1 MAFLPTNHHIE
12 RAALPKFL
20 EIEFKMSE
28 TARNFIPSIF
38 RKLRDEY
45 DKLEGA
51 LKKLGVDPECVV
63 TEEED
68 GYNAESDLED
78 DTEQDCEREVE
89 TFVPAVYSV
98 GGGAAHRP
106 GRLLDRVEEV
116 LPPSNNTNI
125 KGCVQVLHQQIRGE
139 LGSKI
144 RENLLTE
151 YLNTP

>member
-1 MAFLPTNHHIE
+1 
-12 RAALPKFL
+12 
-20 EIEFKMSE
+20 MSE
-28 TARNFIPSIF
+28 TTPNFIPLTF

-98 GGGAAHRP
+98 GGGAVHRP
-106 GRLLDRVEEV
+106 GRLLDRVDEV
-116 LPPSNNTNI
+116 QPP
-125 KGCVQVLHQQIRGE
+125 
-139 LGSKI
+139 
-144 RENLLTE
+144 
-151 YLNTP
+151 Y

>member
-1 MAFLPTNHHIE
+1 MLYPSFAKLNFNRLKPG
-12 RAALPKFL
+12 
-20 EIEFKMSE
+20 
-28 TARNFIPSIF
+28 RNFILTTF

-98 GGGAAHRP
+98 GGGGAALRSQQLARAP
-106 GRLLDRVEEV
+106 APTQPVAVSASFTSVVAAIFL
-116 LPPSNNTNI
+116 SSQKNNGKYTHYI
-125 KGCVQVLHQQIRGE
+125 KYQGFNFDPDEKVFPC
-139 LGSKI
+139 
-144 RENLLTE
+144 
-151 YLNTP
+151 

>member
-1 MAFLPTNHHIE
+1 MWAFQNQIWKYL
-12 RAALPKFL
+12 LQQQSL
-20 EIEFKMSE
+20 YLSL
-28 TARNFIPSIF
+28 F

-78 DTEQDCEREVE
+78 DTEQDCEKEVE

-106 GRLLDRVEEV
+106 GRLLDRVDEVQPPSTNQGEV
-116 LPPSNNTNI
+116 LLIS
-125 KGCVQVLHQQIRGE
+125 
-139 LGSKI
+139 
-144 RENLLTE
+144 
-151 YLNTP
+151 